1 MTKEIIELVMSY
13 FMKGKK
19 TMYTLRHIQFDEI
32 QKKVQ
37 FFNNKKTGLILISLL
52 DDVCRS
58 RIV

>member
-1 MTKEIIELVMSY
+1 
-13 FMKGKK
+13 
-19 TMYTLRHIQFDEI
+19 MYTLRHIQFDEI

-37 FFNNKKTGLILISLL
+37 FFNNKKTGLILMSLL